1 MSEVLVFDVNE
12 TLLDLGA
19 LDPLFDDVLGD
30 AALRSVWFATMLQ
43 VAFVGGLTGDYVD
56 FTTAQKAA
64 LHMVAARARR
74 TIDDDDVETIVAA
87 MRRLPPHPD
96 ARPAL
101 ERLHDAGYRL
111 TALTNSV
118 LDVAEDQLVHA
129 GLADLFEGV
138 YSADTVR
145 ALNPS
150 PGRTGWSPSAAG
162 SRSPSCGWSRPTPGT
177 SRGLSRRARGPR
189 SSLGPARCPLRTGS
203 DRTSSA
209 TSPPSRTNSSP
220 TRPPHDDTRST
231 PSGGNGQHHVRAP
244 SATRTPLT
252 AVPTVAEFTAS
263 ASSSCPR
270 WSPTSLRP

>member
-43 VAFVGGLTGDYVD
+43 VAFVGGLTGHYVD

-145 ALNPS
+145 ALKPLPRPYGMVAERS
-150 PGRTGWSPSAAG
+150 RVPISQLRLVAAHAWDVTGALAAG
-162 SRSPSCGWSRPTPGT
+162 ARAAFVARAGAVPTPH
-177 SRGLSRRARGPR
+177 GL
-189 SSLGPARCPLRTGS
+189 
-203 DRTSSA
+203 
-209 TSPPSRTNSSP
+209 
-220 TRPPHDDTRST
+220 RPDVVGD
-231 PSGGNGQHHVRAP
+231 
-244 SATRTPLT
+244 LT
-252 AVPTVAEFTAS
+252 AVADQLLANTAS
-263 ASSSCPR
+263 S
-270 WSPTSLRP
+270 